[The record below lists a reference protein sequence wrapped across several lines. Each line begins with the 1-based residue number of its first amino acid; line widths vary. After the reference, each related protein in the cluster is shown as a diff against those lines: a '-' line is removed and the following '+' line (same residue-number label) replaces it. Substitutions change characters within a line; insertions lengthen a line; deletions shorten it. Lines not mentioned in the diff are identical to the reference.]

1 MRMANGRTSS
11 ETTFFGPQYVKISA
25 NSEDLSALFMTFP
38 SPDPSVPESTPDSA
52 EAYQG
57 EERRDGAKDRRQL
70 DKDRRDPERVADEI
84 APRRHPDI
92 KGRRDYD
99 E

>member
-1 MRMANGRTSS
+1 MPELNNTAEEPFEDGR
-11 ETTFFGPQYVKISA
+11 
-25 NSEDLSALFMTFP
+25 
-38 SPDPSVPESTPDSA
+38 
-52 EAYQG
+52 QG
-57 EERRDGAKDRRQL
+57 EDRRQGAKDRRIT

-92 KGRRDYD
+92 KDRRTRD

>member
-1 MRMANGRTSS
+1 MANGRTSS
-11 ETTFFGPQYVKISA
+11 ETTFFGPQYAKISA
-25 NSEDLSALFMTFP
+25 NFEDLSALFMTCP
-38 SPDPSVPESTPDSA
+38 SPDQSAPDSA

-57 EERRDGAKDRRQL
+57 EERRDGPKDRRRL